1 MKLFLKM
8 GHRIPELIARA
19 AMGDFWAIAVLG
31 SLNFHVQS
39 IWPTIYHHS
48 NRRLYFV

>member
-19 AMGDFWAIAVLG
+19 AMGDFWAIAVLAAMG
-31 SLNFHVQS
+31 ISAVSYAIKNS
-39 IWPTIYHHS
+39 
-48 NRRLYFV
+48 